1 MKLVYI
7 GAAILAA
14 TTTMS
19 SAQEIPKTAAEMGI
33 MQGSPPLRTINIAE
47 WDKGP
52 DNRWAF
58 QHISEIIP
66 VANISRGSGQATSLQ
81 VTPKDISGLEFKAQD
96 GAEMSV
102 QDMLTQTYTDG
113 FIVLHEGDVVYEK
126 YFNAMTPST
135 R

>member
-1 MKLVYI
+1 MKLLGI

-19 SAQEIPKTAAEMGI
+19 PAQEIPKTAAELGI
-33 MQGSPPLRTINIAE
+33 MQGSPPERTINMAE

-66 VANISRGSGQATSLQ
+66 VANISRGSGPATSLQ
-81 VTPKDISGLEFKAQD
+81 VSPNDLSELTFKAYD
-96 GAEMSV
+96 GTAMSV
-102 QDMLTQTYTDG
+102 QNMSPRL
-113 FIVLHEGDVVYEK
+113 
-126 YFNAMTPST
+126 